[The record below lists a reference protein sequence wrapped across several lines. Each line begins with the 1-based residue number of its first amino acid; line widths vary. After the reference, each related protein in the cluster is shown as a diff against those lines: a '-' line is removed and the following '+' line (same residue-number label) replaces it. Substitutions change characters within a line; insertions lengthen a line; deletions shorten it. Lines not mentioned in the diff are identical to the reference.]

1 MEIVGLILRGF
12 SYSGYTLYST
22 RTNKLYLKG
31 KMQMLFN
38 EKQFR
43 QLADETIKTVVA
55 LGTTSEEV
63 LKRHRKSTER
73 LIGYLK
79 ALDTPF
85 NRDLCLD
92 WVDSMK
98 PDQAM
103 PINSKYV
110 DWIAFRRFVML
121 LAEQKAGTLNYWT
134 HYRSRKLEMPATEEF
149 MSVVPQFRVYCSDA
163 GLHEKT
169 VRKYSACVRRFLIFL
184 EEKGVVKLSDIQNP
198 HIAGYFA
205 STRFE
210 SKSPKSIQ
218 SEASEMK
225 KFIEFLRSK
234 GYTTSETL
242 QYAIPRYRVPM
253 RKIVT
258 ILTTEMVSDIFED
271 EPNSTVDKRDKAM
284 GLLALHIGL
293 RTGDIRNLKFSD
305 IDWERKTLKIKQS
318 KTGVCLEMPIDN
330 ETENAII
337 DYVLNERRERN
348 VEYIFI
354 TAVGPAQKIANHNYR
369 VKYRAKGTP
378 SFDKIPQDGLHIFRR
393 TFASRLL
400 QCGVEVSMISDML
413 GHVNKNT
420 AQKYL
425 STDEIKMKRCALNLS
440 MIPYQRGDF

>member
-1 MEIVGLILRGF
+1 MFFDE
-12 SYSGYTLYST
+12 
-22 RTNKLYLKG
+22 
-31 KMQMLFN
+31 M
-38 EKQFR
+38 QFR
-43 QLADETIKTVVA
+43 KLADETIKTVVA

-73 LIGYLK
+73 LVGYLQ
-79 ALDTPF
+79 ALDVPF
-85 NRDLCLD
+85 DRNLCLE

-98 PDQAM
+98 PASSE
-103 PINSKYV
+103 PTSSKYV
-110 DWIAFRRFVML
+110 GWIAFRRFVML
-121 LAEQKAGTLNYWT
+121 LAEQEAGTLNYWT
-134 HYRSRKLEMPATEEF
+134 HYRSRKPEMPSNEEF
-149 MSVVPQFRVYCSDA
+149 AEVVSQFKDYCEKA
-163 GLHEKT
+163 GLDKKT
-169 VRKYSACVRRFLIFL
+169 VSKYSACARRFLIFL
-184 EEKGVVKLSDIQNP
+184 EEKGVAKLSDIQNL

-205 STRFE
+205 SARFE
-210 SKSPKSIQ
+210 YKHPKGTQ

-225 KFIEFLRSK
+225 KLIQFLKDK

-242 QYAIPRYRVPM
+242 QYAIPRYRVQT

-258 ILTTEMVSDIFED
+258 TLTPEMVSDILED
-271 EPNSTVDKRDKAM
+271 EPNCAVDKRDKAM

-305 IDWERKTLKIKQS
+305 IDWDRKTLKITQV
-318 KTGVCLEMPIDN
+318 KTGVCLVMPLDS

-337 DYVLNERRERN
+337 DYVLTERRECN

-354 TAVGPAQKIANHNYR
+354 TAVGPAQKLARHNYR
-369 VKYRAKGTP
+369 IKYRAKDTP

-400 QCGVEVSMISDML
+400 QSGVDVSIISDML
-413 GHVNKNT
+413 GHIDKNT

-440 MIPYQRGDF
+440 AIPYRRGDF